1 MIIQPHMRGYI
12 CTTAHP
18 LGCAQHVSDQVQ
30 YVKKQLPIDH
40 GPKKVLIIGASR
52 GYGLASRIV
61 SAFGAQART
70 IGVSWEGQAHRT
82 GRPYSAGWYSTAAF
96 ERLAGADGLYAKTIN
111 GDAFSLETKGKT
123 MELIAKD
130 WQGGVDLVIYSV
142 AAPRRTDPK
151 TGITYH
157 SVLKPIDEDLI
168 SKTIHV
174 SKGVIENVYLER
186 ATPEEIA
193 STVAVMGGQDWMLW
207 IDMFLENN
215 LLAPG
220 AKTIAYSYIGPQ
232 ITYPIYADGTIGR
245 AKKHLLETS
254 QILQNKLKAIAGQAH
269 IVINKAVVTQASAA
283 IPMIPLYLS
292 LLYKV
297 MKDRDMHEGCIEQI
311 YRLYNGYLYSQ
322 AGPETDASGLIRL
335 DDLEM
340 APDVQNAVCAL
351 WDQVNDDNID
361 QITDFQGYK
370 QDFLQLFGF
379 GFANIDY
386 DQDCD
391 INLSIP
397 SLQ

>member
-18 LGCAQHVSDQVQ
+18 LGCAQHVLDQVA
-30 YVKKQLPIDH
+30 YVKQQPFVDH
-40 GPKKVLIIGASR
+40 GPQKVLVIGSSR

-61 SAFGAQART
+61 SAFGAKAQT
-70 IGVSWEGQAHRT
+70 IGVFWEGTAHRA
-82 GRPYSAGWYSTAAF
+82 GRPHSAGWYSTSAF
-96 ERLAGADGLYAKTIN
+96 ERLANADGLYAKTIN
-111 GDAFSLETKGKT
+111 GDAFSLETKEKT
-123 MELIAKD
+123 IELIAKD
-130 WQGGVDLVIYSV
+130 WQGGIDLVVYSL

-157 SVLKPIDEDLI
+157 SVLKPIDKNLV

-174 SKGVIENVYLER
+174 SKGIMGNVYLER

-193 STVAVMGGQDWMLW
+193 ATVAVMGGQDWMLW
-207 IDMFLENN
+207 MDLLLENN
-215 LLAPG
+215 LLAPK
-220 AKTIAYSYIGPQ
+220 AKTIAYSYIGPK
-232 ITYPIYADGTIGR
+232 ITHPIYADGTIGR
-245 AKKHLLETS
+245 AKEHLVETS
-254 QILQNKLKAIAGQAH
+254 QILQNRLKAIAGRAH
-269 IVINKAVVTQASAA
+269 VVINKAVVTQASSA
-283 IPMIPLYLS
+283 IPIIPLYLS

-297 MKDRDMHEGCIEQI
+297 MKDNNTHEGCIEQI
-311 YRLYNGYLYSQ
+311 YRLYSDHLYHQ
-322 AGPETDASGLIRL
+322 TGPKTDASGLIRL

-340 APDVQNAVCAL
+340 APDVQSAVCAL
-351 WDQVNDDNID
+351 WDQVNDGNID

-379 GFANIDY
+379 GFSHIDY

-391 INLSIP
+391 INLPIP